1 MKRKRT
7 TCCLLS
13 EMGLRGGVSELEV
26 RVDVWE
32 VSPLTATISSTV
44 PCVTSLPMSATP
56 SKRPRA
62 PSAEQADSPL
72 KNGQRPAFP
81 PPEAPPPPPSTS
93 AEPPSDPQTSA
104 ASEAGPSNEH
114 VVNDSSVG
122 ETGAVGEQEESSD
135 EEEQEV
141 YDDKADQAARTD
153 MYLDTVSASLLDSLL
168 WILTRS

>member
-1 MKRKRT
+1 M
-7 TCCLLS
+7 L
-13 EMGLRGGVSELEV
+13 ELEV

-32 VSPLTATISSTV
+32 VSPLTATISSSV

-81 PPEAPPPPPSTS
+81 PPPEAPPPPPSTS
-93 AEPPSDPQTSA
+93 AEPPSDPKPSA
-104 ASEAGPSNEH
+104 ASEAGPSNGG
-114 VVNDSSVG
+114 VVTDSSVG
-122 ETGAVGEQEESSD
+122 DTGAVGEQEESSD
-135 EEEQEV
+135 EDEEEV
-141 YDDKADQAARTD
+141 YDDKADQASRTD

-168 WILTRS
+168 WSLTRS